1 MMSPESRPDPDA
13 SPVRHFP
20 WINLLLTFVLAGVGL
35 WFLSTRV
42 PLAELATTLAAAS
55 LPWVALGLA
64 IMLLTLLLKA
74 WRWQLMFTP
83 EAPAVS
89 FSTAFWASSLGQ
101 YVNLIVPFLRLGEVA
116 RIYVLNQEAD
126 IRAARTIG
134 TLVLEKVL
142 DLIFFGLTILLVV
155 PFTVLPDYLD
165 QSMVGLIAVPALL
178 LLVLYVLAYR
188 TEWAISILE
197 AAARPLPD
205 RLEQWLLRVAVS
217 GLEGLS
223 ALRDSRLILMLL
235 LLSLVIATFGI
246 LLPYVLFPALGLE
259 LGILQAAL
267 IHIVVS
273 IAVAPPSTPVKIGV
287 FNGAA
292 ALMLWQA
299 GVRDETSIIS
309 YSILFYLVVIAPQI
323 VLGIIAA
330 GRSNWRWSAGRP
342 ADLATDAQHGA

>member
-1 MMSPESRPDPDA
+1 MMTSDSRPDQDA
-13 SPVRHFP
+13 TPVRHFP
-20 WINLLLTFVLAGVGL
+20 WINLVLTIVLAGAGL

-42 PLAELATTLAAAS
+42 PLSELATTLAGAN
-55 LPWVALGLA
+55 LWYVALGLTVM
-64 IMLLTLLLKA
+64 IVTLLLKA
-74 WRWQLMFTP
+74 LRWQLMFTP
-83 EAPAVS
+83 EPPTVS
-89 FSTAFWASSLGQ
+89 FTTSFWASSLGQ

-116 RIYVLNQEAD
+116 RIYVLNQEAG
-126 IRAARTIG
+126 IRAARTVG

-142 DLIFFGLTILLVV
+142 DLIFFGLTILLVL

-165 QSMVGLIAVPALL
+165 QSTAGLIVVPAVL
-178 LLVLYVLAYR
+178 LLVLYVLAFR
-188 TEWAISILE
+188 TEWAISVLE
-197 AAARPLPD
+197 TLARPLPE

-217 GLEGLS
+217 GLQGLA
-223 ALRDSRLILMLL
+223 ALRNPRLILL
-235 LLSLVIATFGI
+235 LLSLSLLIAGLGI
-246 LLPYVLFPALGLE
+246 LLPYALFPALGLD

-273 IAVAPPSTPVKIGV
+273 IAIAPPSTPVKIGV

-309 YSILFYLVVIAPQI
+309 YSILFYLVVILPQI

-330 GRSNWRWSAGRP
+330 GRSNWRWGTSQTI
-342 ADLATDAQHGA
+342 DLATDGPTGS